1 MYTKDMY
8 VYFISFNYVNVHSL
22 VKFQGK
28 AIFFESRSTSIPHCL
43 SYINYT
49 PSALLYILYFYQ
61 LCCILLN
68 YTISN
73 KHT

>member
-28 AIFFESRSTSIPHCL
+28 AIFL
-43 SYINYT
+43 S
-49 PSALLYILYFYQ
+49 PDLLAFHIVFP
-61 LCCILLN
+61 
-68 YTISN
+68 T
-73 KHT
+73 